1 MIRSCLLVATV
12 GLAAIVAAGCSGQK
26 TPEVKKYQVQ
36 MPTGVE
42 RAKQVLQNYAN
53 GAPVGSEATTFS
65 EIVDEVKK
73 TDPQKGALLEKGFAE
88 IRQSQE
94 SPAEKA
100 KALLGQL

>member
-1 MIRSCLLVATV
+1 VLFATV
-12 GLAAIVAAGCSGQK
+12 AITGLGTVLSSGCSGQK

-73 TDPQKGALLEKGFAE
+73 TDAKKGALLEKGFAE
-88 IRQSQE
+88 IQQSQE

-100 KALLGQL
+100 KALLEQL